1 MDSRWTG
8 SLGVAMTGRR
18 LPATVT
24 AWARDAE
31 RAGFGS
37 LWVIEDYFQSG
48 AFTLA
53 GAAAAVT
60 ERITIGLG
68 VVNPYTRHPAVL
80 AMETAALAGIAPGRV
95 VLGLGSSNRNWIE
108 GQMAIPFDTPL
119 QGLREGVE
127 IVGRLLAGERVTY
140 TGTCFSVHDAALETP
155 PPSPVPIVLGVKA
168 PRALAL
174 AAEVSVG
181 VHCSIMTSA
190 AHVRRVRASTGGAR
204 EDFTVLAYI
213 PMAVSADGR
222 EARAHVRPV
231 LARYVGALHGQSILT
246 DAGFGPVVTQPLREA
261 FLARRPAGDL
271 VTDEMIDALSVA
283 GTPAQC
289 REALARLAD
298 AGLDVPVAFLP
309 PGPPVAEQLAQL
321 HDALAPVWRE
331 LTARPVSRR
340 SA

>member
-1 MDSRWTG
+1 MDSRWTA
-8 SLGVAMTGRR
+8 SLGVALTGRR
-18 LPATVT
+18 LPASVA

-37 LWVIEDYFQSG
+37 LWIIEDYFQPG

-60 ERITIGLG
+60 ERITIGIG

-95 VLGLGSSNRNWIE
+95 VLGLGASNRNWIE
-108 GQMAIPFDTPL
+108 GQMAIAFDTPL

-127 IVGRLLAGERVTY
+127 IVTRLLAGERVTY
-140 TGTCFSVHDAALETP
+140 TGKCFSVHDAVLETP
-155 PPSPVPIVLGVKA
+155 PPALVPIVLGVKA

-181 VHCSIMTSA
+181 VHCSIMTSP
-190 AHVRRVRASTGGAR
+190 AHVRRVRRTTGGAR
-204 EDFTVLAYI
+204 DDFTVLAYV
-213 PMAVSADGR
+213 PMAVGADGR
-222 EARAHVRPV
+222 SRVRPV
-231 LARYVGALHGQSILT
+231 LARYIGALHGQSLLV
-246 DAGFGPVVTQPLREA
+246 DAGFGPAETQALRDA

-271 VTDEMIDALSVA
+271 VTDDMI
-283 GTPAQC
+283 
-289 REALARLAD
+289 EALAVCGTPEECRRSLSRFAD

-309 PGPPVAEQLAQL
+309 PGPPVPEQLFRL
-321 HDALAPVWRE
+321 HEALGAAWRE
-331 LTARPVSRR
+331 LAARPVSRR
-340 SA
+340 TA